1 MANKD
6 KNRDEEKT
14 EAQPL
19 TPEERIAK
27 LEKGRLTSWII
38 MAVLLLL
45 ILIQSAVLALYATK
59 GPDPRVSEIS
69 QRLDLA
75 QEEAD
80 QLKQAYE
87 AAQTFHDNALR
98 LEGKLDRIIT
108 TIQLNNF
115 SALRQLMTEQEA
127 SYQQFMTALQQGMYD
142 ISRMVKGSRTWYEV
156 YKEDLD
162 LVIEDSKMRAKHLTS
177 GLVEPLKR
185 RTVVQEEP

>member
-1 MANKD
+1 MADKDKD
-6 KNRDEEKT
+6 KNKDEEKA

-38 MAVLLLL
+38 MAVLLLF
-45 ILIQSAVLALYATK
+45 ILIEGAVLVLYATQ

-75 QEEAD
+75 QEETD
-80 QLKQAYE
+80 RLKEAYE
-87 AAQTFHDNALR
+87 AAQTFNDNALR
-98 LEGKLDRIIT
+98 LEGKLEQIMT

-115 SALRQLMTEQEA
+115 STLRQLMIEQEA
-127 SYQQFMTALQQGMYD
+127 SYQQFLTTLQQGMYD
-142 ISRMVKGSRTWYEV
+142 ISRMVKGSRTWFEV

-162 LVIEDSKMRAKHLTS
+162 LIIEDSKTRAINLGS

-185 RTVVQEEP
+185 RTVVQ

>member
-1 MANKD
+1 MADKD

-45 ILIQSAVLALYATK
+45 ILIQGSVLALYATQ

-115 SALRQLMTEQEA
+115 SALRQLMAEQEA
-127 SYQQFMTALQQGMYD
+127 SYQQFMAALQQGMYD

-162 LVIEDSKMRAKHLTS
+162 LVIEDSKMRAKNLAA

-185 RTVVQEEP
+185 RIVVQEEP